1 MAGRNHRLSLVAA
14 LFGVAASSLYLAA
27 GGETKKKDAAPAAQA
42 SQPAAPD
49 PKSKVAV
56 VGGQSISVED
66 LALKMLNQ
74 QEFDARRQVLDN
86 MINEMILTKEAAAV
100 GVEKDALIEKEVT
113 SKVGDPPQSEIDAWY
128 EQNKSRVG
136 NQTKEQIAPQISA
149 VLRSQKMGAAQQT
162 YMTGLRQ
169 KYGVKILMEPPRIA
183 VSLDDDA
190 SKGPLKAPIII
201 VEFSDYQCPY
211 CSKAESTVTDVLKKY
226 GDKIHF
232 VYRDYPLSFHQN
244 AEAAAEAA
252 ECAKDQGKF
261 WEMHNAMFANQDKLA
276 SADLVT
282 TAAGLG
288 LDKDKFKAC
297 LDSGQK
303 KQEVQNDFQD
313 GQKYG
318 VTGTPTFFI
327 NGIKLVGARD
337 ISSFTELI
345 DQELQ
350 KKN

>member
-1 MAGRNHRLSLVAA
+1 
-14 LFGVAASSLYLAA
+14 SLYLAA
-27 GGETKKKDAAPAAQA
+27 GGDSAKPADKTQKKAAAPASQA
-42 SQPAAPD
+42 GQPAGPD

-56 VGGQSISVED
+56 VGGQSISFED
-66 LALKMLNQ
+66 LALKVLNQ
-74 QEFDARRQVLDN
+74 QEFDARRQVLDT
-86 MINEMILTKEAAAV
+86 MINEMILSKEAAAV

-113 SKVGDPPQSEIDAWY
+113 SKVGEPSQSEIDAWY

-149 VLRSQKMGAAQQT
+149 MLRSQKMGAAQQS
-162 YMTGLRQ
+162 YMADLRQ

-190 SKGPLKAPIII
+190 SKGPLKAPVTI

-211 CSKAESTVTDVLKKY
+211 CSKAESTVVDVLKKY

-244 AEAAAEAA
+244 SEVAAEAA

-303 KQEVQNDFQD
+303 KQEVQKDFQD

-327 NGIKLVGARD
+327 NGIKLVGARE
-337 ISSFTELI
+337 IGSFTELI

>member
-1 MAGRNHRLSLVAA
+1 MAGRNLRLSLVAA

-56 VGGQSISVED
+56 VGGQSISLED
-66 LALKMLNQ
+66 LALKVLNQ

-86 MINEMILTKEAAAV
+86 MINEIILTKEAAAV

-113 SKVGDPPQSEIDAWY
+113 SKVGDPSQSEVDAWY
-128 EQNKSRVG
+128 EQNKSHVG

-149 VLRSQKMGAAQQT
+149 MLRSQKMGAAQQT

-190 SKGPLKAPIII
+190 SKGPLKAPITI

-244 AEAAAEAA
+244 SEVAAEAS

-303 KQEVQNDFQD
+303 KQEVQKDFQD

-327 NGIKLVGARD
+327 NGIKLVGARE